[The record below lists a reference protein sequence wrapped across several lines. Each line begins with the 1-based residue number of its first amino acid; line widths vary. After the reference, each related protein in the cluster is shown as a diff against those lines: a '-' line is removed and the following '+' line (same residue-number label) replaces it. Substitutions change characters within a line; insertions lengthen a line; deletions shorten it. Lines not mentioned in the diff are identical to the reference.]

1 VCAAKPKAPRAK
13 TAKQIEREVQSAMY
27 HAAAAAD
34 GHVKVYL
41 NVAALDHYARMTL
54 IVFLS
59 AHLN

>member
-1 VCAAKPKAPRAK
+1 
-13 TAKQIEREVQSAMY
+13 MY